1 MDGSQDKKI
10 AEVMGEFVVRKKFED
25 LPKQT
30 VERAKVFALDLVGC
44 MIGASREQ
52 QAQILVDAVKA
63 EGGNPQSS
71 VVAQGFKTSSMNA
84 ALMNG
89 LQGHIFDF
97 DDDHREGVMHSSV
110 AVFPAV
116 FAVAEKLRA
125 SGKDLVRAFILGSE
139 VMIRVGESFLGRS
152 QMKGFHT
159 TGTCGVF
166 GATAGSASLLG
177 LDATQTAYALG
188 LAGSFA
194 SGVMKW
200 RREGSWQKPLQPG
213 HAAMCGILAASLGK
227 KNFLGA
233 RSIFEEPDG
242 VIKLFSFQDQYD
254 YIPITKDLG
263 EKWEMA
269 DVSIK
274 VHACCRL
281 AATAVDCALDLYRQG
296 VRGKDVKRIV
306 AKADHETINGLCY
319 PSEVKRRPV
328 THVDAQFSLPY
339 AIAVALCKNR
349 SGVDEFRKEALGD
362 SDVLALVD
370 KVTWEVDPEA
380 EKVYPKAY
388 PTTVVA
394 TLYDGRTFESHFNYP
409 RGDPENPASIEEI
422 VNKFTLLT
430 EKCVD
435 QKKRK
440 QIVEEFNRID
450 KIDDISVLGDL
461 LRL

>member
-1 MDGSQDKKI
+1 MDHSQSKKI
-10 AEVMGEFVVRKKFED
+10 AEVLAEFVVHQKFED
-25 LPKQT
+25 LPKQA
-30 VERAKVFALDLVGC
+30 VEKAKVFSLDLVGC

-52 QAQILVDAVKA
+52 QAQILVEVAKA

-84 ALMNG
+84 ALING

-110 AVFPAV
+110 AVFPAIL
-116 FAVAEKLRA
+116 AVAERLRA

-177 LDATQTAYALG
+177 LDAAQTAYALG

-213 HAAMCGILAASLGK
+213 HAAMCGILAASLGE

-254 YIPITKDLG
+254 FIPITKDLG

-269 DVSIK
+269 DSSIK
-274 VHACCRL
+274 VHACCRF

-296 VRGKDVKRIV
+296 VRAKDVKGIV

-349 SGVDEFRKEALGD
+349 SGVDEFRKEVLGD
-362 SDVLALVD
+362 PDVLALVD

-394 TLYDGRTFESHFNYP
+394 TLYDGRTFESHFKYP
-409 RGDPENPASIEEI
+409 KGDPENPASMEEI

-430 EKCVD
+430 QKYVD

-440 QIVEEFNRID
+440 QIVDEFNRLE